1 MNCGAKHFGISDL
14 CSGNARTNKL
24 VIGAP
29 VRRRMLANLLPVL
42 LCASSIEAFAFA
54 EENLFFAELP
64 IVASVSRLPQ
74 RLADASASVTVID
87 REMIKAIGAR
97 DLNDVFRIVPG
108 FLTYPNN
115 TDAARVTYHGL
126 TNEDFSPR
134 VQVLIDGRSQYSP
147 LFQNGVNWATLP
159 VALEDVERIE
169 VVRGTNAVSY
179 GSNAF
184 LGVIN
189 IITVDPALVRGVSV
203 STNQGNQ
210 GVSDTTLRAG
220 GRLGESGDFRFTY
233 QEKNDTG
240 FTDQFDWQ
248 DSFNSRLV
256 NLNAGFWLSN
266 SDQLQLSFGHIEAT
280 TIQGRLNKEEV
291 NGVDVLTGGD
301 DPGNPL
307 RDFDQSNTYIQALWR
322 RALGEGSDFQLRY
335 SYAEDHGS
343 EAHIER
349 TDDLTWNGDDDLL
362 YKVDAYGDVG
372 TRHEL
377 EAQHT
382 FSPFDATRL
391 VWGAGYRLDSLKSDD
406 FLYGRDTVY
415 RRVARLFGNLEW
427 KPAEWFTGNLGAASE
442 YDSLGG
448 RNFSPRLSL
457 NFHLN
462 PENTVRLGASRAF
475 RTGST
480 VDYVGNRVLTPYS
493 TASGTPIPA
502 GQVYKQEFLGD
513 PDMEQ
518 EEINTIEIG
527 YLGDWKSLR
536 SSLDIRV
543 FRERIPNRM
552 LTVNRLLPSS
562 VCDVQVYPGSCT
574 ATDADF
580 TTAIQRVKIEG
591 VEFQWRWQPFDSTR
605 LMLGQ
610 AWTEISSTYLGSVMP
625 GSGVTTLV
633 RTSNQEKI
641 DLLTRRSSPSSSTS
655 FLLMQKLPGG
665 LDFSLAGYWVGEM
678 KWTRNSSV
686 DFYRRFDARLGY
698 PFNIGGQRGEIA
710 YTAQSING
718 AHGEFKASGE
728 PSDRVVELRHW
739 VTLRVDL

>member
-1 MNCGAKHFGISDL
+1 MSLRPLA
-14 CSGNARTNKL
+14 
-24 VIGAP
+24 
-29 VRRRMLANLLPVL
+29 VRLLPIVL
-42 LCASSIEAFAFA
+42 GASGADAFAFA

-210 GVSDTTLRAG
+210 GVSDTTLRTG
-220 GRLGESGDFRFTY
+220 GHLGESGDFRFTY
-233 QEKNDTG
+233 QEKNDSG
-240 FTDQFDWQ
+240 FTDQFDWK

-266 SDQLQLSFGHIEAT
+266 SDQLQLSLGHIEAT
-280 TIQGRLNKEEV
+280 TVQGRLDTAKDA
-291 NGVDVLTGGD
+291 NGDKYLSGGD

-307 RDFDQSNTYIQALWR
+307 RDFDQSNTFFQAVWR
-322 RALGEGSDFQLRY
+322 RTLSEGSDFQLRY
-335 SYAEDHGS
+335 SYSEDRGS
-343 EAHIER
+343 DAHVER
-349 TDDLTWNGDDDLL
+349 NDDLTWNGNHDLL

-372 TRHEL
+372 TRHEI

-406 FLYGRDTVY
+406 FLYGQGTVY
-415 RRVARLFGNLEW
+415 RRVGRLFGNLEW

-448 RNFSPRLSL
+448 RNFSPRMSL

-462 PENTVRLGASRAF
+462 SENTVRFGASRAY

-480 VDYVGNRVLTPYS
+480 VDYVGHSVLTPYS

-502 GQVYKQEFLGD
+502 GQVYEQQFYGD

-518 EEINTIEIG
+518 EQINTIEIG
-527 YLGDWKSLR
+527 YLGDWKNLR
-536 SSLDIRV
+536 SSLDIRW

-552 LTVNRLLPSS
+552 LTMTRNLPSS
-562 VCDVQVYPGSCT
+562 ICNVSVYPGTCT
-574 ATDADF
+574 AADADF
-580 TTAIQRVKIEG
+580 TTAIQKVRIEG

-605 LMLGQ
+605 LMIGQ
-610 AWTEISSTYLGSVMP
+610 AWTEVYADFLDSVLP
-625 GSGVTTLV
+625 GSGVTTLLKDF
-633 RTSNQEKI
+633 NYEKL
-641 DLLTRRSSPSSSTS
+641 DLQTKRSTPSSASS
-655 FLLMQKLPGG
+655 FLWMQRLPGG
-665 LDFSLAGYWVGEM
+665 LDFSLAGYWVGPM
-678 KWTRNSSV
+678 QWTRNSSV

-698 PFNIGGQRGEIA
+698 PFNVGGQRGEIA

-718 AHGEFKASGE
+718 DHGEFKASGQ

-739 VTLRVDL
+739 LTLRVEL